1 MLCSMCNR
9 SIFSISYTVD
19 VCSEAC
25 FRGLLKRINKNLTNN
40 RLVYNL

>member
-1 MLCSMCNR
+1 MLCYMCNR

-25 FRGLLKRINKNLTNN
+25 FRGLLNKKRNIKHN